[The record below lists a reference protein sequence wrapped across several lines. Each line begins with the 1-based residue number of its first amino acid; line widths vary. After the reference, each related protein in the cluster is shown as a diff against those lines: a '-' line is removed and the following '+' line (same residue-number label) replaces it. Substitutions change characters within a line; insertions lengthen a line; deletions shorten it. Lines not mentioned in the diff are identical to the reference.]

1 MFSGSIPSLQYQD
14 SSKGILL
21 QNSQQNHLS
30 PAQAFLNQHMSR
42 NTIGNASQ
50 EPAQP
55 RDSGL
60 LPPILQNSKN
70 PVARLQHHPR
80 GQDSREHLKIEQQQ
94 SSPQVSFKITPEET
108 FGADSRQYAVVQ
120 KVHSKSSRLG
130 LPAARI
136 RGGKNSHQS
145 NNPLEGLLP
154 SSEIIEEELMNNFGG
169 KELSVRHDIDSRT
182 SPMLAK
188 PSRNQ
193 LKQIENQSCMSTANP
208 EVNVKYSAKSDKT
221 MRETL
226 EKYKQIM
233 DSGEV
238 TKENLYLKKIRF
250 SHPLFR

>member
-1 MFSGSIPSLQYQD
+1 MNL
-14 SSKGILL
+14 
-21 QNSQQNHLS
+21 
-30 PAQAFLNQHMSR
+30 
-42 NTIGNASQ
+42 
-50 EPAQP
+50 
-55 RDSGL
+55 
-60 LPPILQNSKN
+60 
-70 PVARLQHHPR
+70 
-80 GQDSREHLKIEQQQ
+80 EQQQ
-94 SSPQVSFKITPEET
+94 SSPQVSFKIAPEET

-120 KVHSKSSRLG
+120 KVHSKSRLG

-169 KELSVRHDIDSRT
+169 KELSVRHEMVSRT
-182 SPMLAK
+182 SPMLAG
-188 PSRNQ
+188 PSRNR

-208 EVNVKYSAKSDKT
+208 EVNVKYSGKSDKT

-226 EKYKQIM
+226 EKYKKVM
-233 DSGEV
+233 DSGEI